1 MTLALRHLPHCPLQ
15 PREPK
20 CPSGSPSIHAAEW
33 PLSSPPSAHLSP
45 PKQAYA
51 DHPHLPPS
59 FYQSFIHFG
68 VFALIC
74 LGFALTGHTLTMTR
88 PVPVVPHITK
98 YPSLAQRSVHSRCS
112 IKIGCTA
119 KSLKVAFPGI
129 TRGQYYLQ
137 NGATHHLSKIYL
149 HAVPSLPSS
158 SLMGPNEDI
167 GNPAF
172 PSLSLLP
179 SDQPRVQMFIPG
191 GILLL
196 SSNGKG
202 PLSRPRMRGWSR
214 RLSHGASFLLG
225 HPDTCVKVSTQLPR
239 GPSNY
244 PREGRRAPIVASGSA
259 VGDGSVL
266 AA

>member
-1 MTLALRHLPHCPLQ
+1 M
-15 PREPK
+15 
-20 CPSGSPSIHAAEW
+20 
-33 PLSSPPSAHLSP
+33 
-45 PKQAYA
+45 
-51 DHPHLPPS
+51 
-59 FYQSFIHFG
+59 
-68 VFALIC
+68 IC
-74 LGFALTGHTLTMTR
+74 LGFVLTGHTLTMTR
-88 PVPVVPHITK
+88 SVPVGPRITK
-98 YPSLAQRSVHSRCS
+98 YPSLAQCS

-119 KSLKVAFPGI
+119 NSLKVAFPGI

-137 NGATHHLSKIYL
+137 NGATHRLSKIYL

-158 SLMGPNEDI
+158 SLMGPDEDI

-172 PSLSLLP
+172 PSLSLFP

-202 PLSRPRMRGWSR
+202 PLSRPRMTGWSR
-214 RLSHGASFLLG
+214 RLGHGASFLLG

-239 GPSNY
+239 GPGNY
-244 PREGRRAPIVASGSA
+244 PGEGRRAPVVASGSA